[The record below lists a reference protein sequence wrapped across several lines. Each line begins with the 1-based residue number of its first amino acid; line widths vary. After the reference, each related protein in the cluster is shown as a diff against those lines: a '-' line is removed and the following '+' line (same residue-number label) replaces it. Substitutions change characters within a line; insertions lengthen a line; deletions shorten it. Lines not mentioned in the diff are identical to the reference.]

1 MSREMEVYI
10 KILAYSHEEYTL
22 SILRYPIVSNV
33 DHMEKQLISCFNEK
47 TLDFMKC
54 LLVCVE

>member
-1 MSREMEVYI
+1 MEVYI

-47 TLDFMKC
+47 TLDFIKC